1 MGKSSPSAPAPPD
14 YAGAAVAQGAANEAT
29 ARLQGRMNNPN
40 VIGPLGS
47 QTVTFG
53 TPTFNQAGYD
63 QAMRTYSGQPQRGAA
78 PDLSQF
84 TTTDEGDENRAGR
97 TSIDQAGYSQA
108 MANWAN
114 SGVAGPAP
122 TREQF
127 TTNANADQPTVTQ
140 TLTPAAQSTLDAQQR
155 VQRALAGL
163 GEQGIGTAQNVLGN
177 AFNPNLAGL
186 QTSVGNAGQ
195 IPQTPNLSS
204 YGQASGLSSLP
215 KQSPKFYTNPSDF
228 EGLNFASSD
237 TAFGGANF
245 KQMPMFTYAPGTSR
259 EQKLRNEA
267 PYMTRD
273 NYEQKLNYLRE
284 REAPTQTQ
292 QPMQAPELSA
302 YGMAGSNVNAQPVN
316 AGPQSGQYGMAGAGP
331 QAGQYGFAGGGPGG
345 GQYGLAGANVQAG
358 AINQGPQA
366 RDFGSAQGNVAAPQ
380 LQNQIDTSGV
390 GNVNYGPQTGQYG
403 LASGAL
409 NTSNVAAMPVTAG
422 MTGQQAIMNRLAP
435 QLELSDAQTRQRL
448 INQGLVPGGEAYEN
462 AMISQNQQ
470 KNDLLSQA
478 ALQGIGLDTAA
489 NAQGFGQALQAGQ
502 YGNQAVAQNFNQA
515 QAAQAA
521 QNAAQ
526 NQAFGQ
532 RVQSGQFG
540 NQAQLASFGAGMQ
553 NAGLFNSALNQNL
566 NTALSTQQAQNAAQQ
581 QGYAQQMGAQG
592 LQNQAIGQN
601 FGQGV
606 TAQQLQNAGIGQN
619 FAQGQAANAAGNQAV
634 GQNFG
639 QGLAAQQAQNAA
651 SQQLY
656 NQYMGV
662 QGLQNQAVNQN
673 QQAALAQYQAQL
685 AGQQQGFGQN
695 VTQRQ
700 LGNQAISQ
708 NQQAALQQQQ
718 AALAAQNQQYNQL
731 LQGAQFGNIAQQQS
745 LAQQLAL
752 RNQPLNEIAGLM
764 SGSQIQMPQFQ
775 GYQGSNVA
783 PAPIFAGA
791 QAAGQG
797 AMDRYGI
804 QSANVNAQNAGLYG
818 LAGTAAT
825 GAMMFSDPR
834 LKSNVIRIGTH
845 PFGVGVYEYDIFG
858 KRQRGV
864 MADEVEA
871 VMPEAVALHPSGYKM
886 VNYGMIN

>member
-29 ARLQGRMNNPN
+29 ARLQGRMSNPN

-63 QAMRTYSGQPQRGAA
+63 QAMSAYSGQPQRGAA
-78 PDLSQF
+78 PNLSQF

-114 SGVAGPAP
+114 SGVGGPAP

-127 TTNANADQPTVTQ
+127 TSNANADQPTVTQ

-163 GEQGIGTAQNVLGN
+163 GEQGIGTASNVLGN

-186 QTSVGNAGQ
+186 QTNLGNAGQ
-195 IPQTPNLSS
+195 IPQTPNLSN
-204 YGQASGLSSLP
+204 YGQASGLQGQTPLP
-215 KQSPKFYTNPSDF
+215 GSRSPGAQHFIEDQIFRKEDINNQNYSGKSARQPDPYF
-228 EGLNFASSD
+228 EVVRAENS
-237 TAFGGANF
+237 
-245 KQMPMFTYAPGTSR
+245 PR
-259 EQKLRNEA
+259 
-267 PYMTRD
+267 
-273 NYEQKLNYLRE
+273 
-284 REAPTQTQ
+284 
-292 QPMQAPELSA
+292 APELSA

-316 AGPQSGQYGMAGAGP
+316 AGPQSGQYGMAGTGP

-358 AINQGPQA
+358 AINQGPQT
-366 RDFGSAQGNVAAPQ
+366 N
-380 LQNQIDTSGV
+380 
-390 GNVNYGPQTGQYG
+390 QYG

-409 NTSNVAAMPVTAG
+409 NTSNIAAMPVNAG

-502 YGNQAVAQNFNQA
+502 YGNQAVAQNFSQA

-526 NQAFGQ
+526 
-532 RVQSGQFG
+532 
-540 NQAQLASFGAGMQ
+540 
-553 NAGLFNSALNQNL
+553 
-566 NTALSTQQAQNAAQQ
+566 Q
-581 QGYAQQMGAQG
+581 QGYAQQFGLAG
-592 LQNQAIGQN
+592 LQNQAVGQN

-685 AGQQQGFGQN
+685 GGQQQGFGQQ
-695 VTQRQ
+695 VTQQ
-700 LGNQAISQ
+700 NLGNQAIAQ

-731 LQGAQFGNIAQQQS
+731 LQGAQFGNTAQQQS

-752 RNQPLNEIAGLM
+752 RNQPLNEISGLM
-764 SGSQIQMPQFQ
+764 AGSQIQMPQFQ
-775 GYQGSNVA
+775 GYQGANVA

-791 QAAGQG
+791 QAAGQ
-797 AMDRYGI
+797 AATQNYGI
-804 QSANVNAQNAGLYG
+804 QQAAANANTSGLFG
-818 LAGTAAT
+818 LAGAGLGAYGMMNAAPML
-825 GAMMFSDPR
+825 AASDRR
-834 LKSNVIRIGTH
+834 LKSYIVRVGTH
-845 PFGVGVYEYDIFG
+845 KTGIGVYEYNIFG
-858 KRQRGV
+858 NRQRGV

-871 VMPEAVALHPSGYKM
+871 IMPEAVILHPSGFKM
-886 VNYGMIN
+886 VNYGALQ

>member
-14 YAGAAVAQGAANEAT
+14 YAGAATAQGAANLET
-29 ARLQGRMNNPN
+29 AKAQGRMNNPN
-40 VIGPLGS
+40 VVGPLGS
-47 QTVTFG
+47 QTVTWG
-53 TPTFNQAGYD
+53 TPTFDQAGYD
-63 QAMRTYSGQPQRGAA
+63 KAVASYSSQPQRGAQPTLDQFQMA
-78 PDLSQF
+78 TGSDDSGTTYGPDQNAYAKAM
-84 TTTDEGDENRAGR
+84 TD
-97 TSIDQAGYSQA
+97 
-108 MANWAN
+108 WAN

-127 TTNANADQPTVTQ
+127 TTNTNADQATITQ
-140 TLTPAAQSTLDAQQR
+140 KLTPEAQATLDAQQR

-163 GEQGIGTAQNVLGN
+163 GEQGIGTAQSVLGN
-177 AFNPNLAGL
+177 AFNPNLPGI
-186 QTSVGNAGQ
+186 QTGVGNAGQ
-195 IPQTPNLSS
+195 ISQAPDLSQ
-204 YGQASGLSSLP
+204 YGQAGSNINAGQIS
-215 KQSPKFYTNPSDF
+215 
-228 EGLNFASSD
+228 
-237 TAFGGANF
+237 
-245 KQMPMFTYAPGTSR
+245 
-259 EQKLRNEA
+259 
-267 PYMTRD
+267 
-273 NYEQKLNYLRE
+273 
-284 REAPTQTQ
+284 
-292 QPMQAPELSA
+292 QAPDLGQ
-302 YGMAGSNVNAQPVN
+302 YGQAGANVNAQGVN
-316 AGPQSGQYGMAGAGP
+316 YGPRAGQYGMARGGP
-331 QAGQYGFAGGGPGG
+331 GAGQYG
-345 GQYGLAGANVQAG
+345 Y
-358 AINQGPQA
+358 
-366 RDFGSAQGNVAAPQ
+366 AQG
-380 LQNQIDTSGV
+380 G
-390 GNVNYGPQTGQYG
+390 
-403 LASGAL
+403 L
-409 NTSNVAAMPVTAG
+409 NTSNVAAMPVNAG

-435 QLELSDAQTRQRL
+435 QLERSDAATRQRL

-502 YGNQAVAQNFNQA
+502 FGNQAVA
-515 QAAQAA
+515 
-521 QNAAQ
+521 
-526 NQAFGQ
+526 
-532 RVQSGQFG
+532 
-540 NQAQLASFGAGMQ
+540 
-553 NAGLFNSALNQNL
+553 
-566 NTALSTQQAQNAAQQ
+566 
-581 QGYAQQMGAQG
+581 
-592 LQNQAIGQN
+592 
-601 FGQGV
+601 
-606 TAQQLQNAGIGQN
+606 QN
-619 FAQGQAANAAGNQAV
+619 FAQGQAANAAKNQAV
-634 GQNFG
+634 GQNFN

-662 QGLQNQAVNQN
+662 QGLQNQAVGQN
-673 QQAALAQYQAQL
+673 QQAALAQQQAAL
-685 AGQQQGFGQN
+685 AAQQQGFGQQ
-695 VTQRQ
+695 VTQQQ
-700 LGNQAISQ
+700 LGNQAVSQ

-731 LQGAQFGNIAQQQS
+731 LQGAQFGNTAQQQS

-752 RNQPLNEIAGLM
+752 RNQPLNEISGLM

-845 PFGVGVYEYDIFG
+845 PSGVGVYEYDIFG
-858 KRQRGV
+858 NRERGV

>member
-29 ARLQGRMNNPN
+29 ARLQGRMSNPN

-63 QAMRTYSGQPQRGAA
+63 QAMRAYSGQPQRGAA
-78 PDLSQF
+78 PNLSQF
-84 TTTDEGDENRAGR
+84 TTTDEGDEGRAGR

-114 SGVAGPAP
+114 SGVGGPAP

-127 TTNANADQPTVTQ
+127 TSNANADQPTVTQ
-140 TLTPAAQSTLDAQQR
+140 TLTPAAQATLDAQQR

-163 GEQGIGTAQNVLGN
+163 GEQGIGTASNVLGN

-186 QTSVGNAGQ
+186 QTNVGNAGQ

-204 YGQASGLSSLP
+204 YGQASGLQGNDVMQNPEVTAKFAALRAAGMGPQPSNQPSGNSGQLP
-215 KQSPKFYTNPSDF
+215 
-228 EGLNFASSD
+228 
-237 TAFGGANF
+237 
-245 KQMPMFTYAPGTSR
+245 R
-259 EQKLRNEA
+259 
-267 PYMTRD
+267 
-273 NYEQKLNYLRE
+273 
-284 REAPTQTQ
+284 
-292 QPMQAPELSA
+292 APELSA
-302 YGMAGSNVNAQPVN
+302 YGMAGANVNAQPVN

-331 QAGQYGFAGGGPGG
+331 QAGQYGFAGGGPSG

-366 RDFGSAQGNVAAPQ
+366 QDFASAQGNVAAPQ

-390 GNVNYGPQTGQYG
+390 GNVNYGPQTDQYG
-403 LASGAL
+403 LASSAL
-409 NTSNVAAMPVTAG
+409 NTRNVAAMPVNAG

-470 KNDLLSQA
+470 KNDLLTQA

-489 NAQGFGQALQAGQ
+489 NAQGFNQALQGGQ
-502 YGNQAVAQNFNQA
+502 FGNQAIAQNFNQA

-581 QGYAQQMGAQG
+581 QGYAQQFGLAG
-592 LQNQAIGQN
+592 LQNQAVGQN

-685 AGQQQGFGQN
+685 GGQQQGFGQN
-695 VTQRQ
+695 VTQQQ
-700 LGNQAISQ
+700 LGNQAIAQ

-731 LQGAQFGNIAQQQS
+731 LQGAQFGNTAQQQS

-764 SGSQIQMPQFQ
+764 AGSQIQMPQFQ
-775 GYQGSNVA
+775 GYQGSNIA

-791 QAAGQG
+791 QAAGQ
-797 AMDRYGI
+797 AATQNYGI
-804 QSANVNAQNAGLYG
+804 QQAAANANTSGLFG
-818 LAGTAAT
+818 LAGAGLGTYGMMNAAPM
-825 GAMMFSDPR
+825 AFSDRR
-834 LKSNVIRIGTH
+834 LKSYIVRVGTH
-845 PFGVGVYEYDIFG
+845 KTGIGVYEYNIFG
-858 KRQRGV
+858 NRQRGV

-871 VMPEAVALHPSGYKM
+871 IMPEAVILHPSGFKM
-886 VNYGMIN
+886 VNYGVLQ

>member
-1 MGKSSPSAPAPPD
+1 MGKSSPSAPPPPD
-14 YAGAAVAQGAANEAT
+14 YAGAAAAQGAANVET
-29 ARLQGRMNNPN
+29 ARLQGRINNPN

-63 QAMRTYSGQPQRGAA
+63 QAMSAYQTNPRGELPRESQYSGEDGFDSTGYNNAMNSWA
-78 PDLSQF
+78 
-84 TTTDEGDENRAGR
+84 AGR
-97 TSIDQAGYSQA
+97 I
-108 MANWAN
+108 
-114 SGVAGPAP
+114 AP

-127 TTNANADQPTVTQ
+127 TTNTNADQPTVTQ

-163 GEQGIGTAQNVLGN
+163 GEQGIGTASNVLGN

-186 QTSVGNAGQ
+186 QTNVGNAGQ
-195 IPQTPNLSS
+195 ISQTPNLNQ
-204 YGQASGLSSLP
+204 YGQA
-215 KQSPKFYTNPSDF
+215 
-228 EGLNFASSD
+228 
-237 TAFGGANF
+237 GGNINAG
-245 KQMPMFTYAPGTSR
+245 QIS
-259 EQKLRNEA
+259 
-267 PYMTRD
+267 
-273 NYEQKLNYLRE
+273 
-284 REAPTQTQ
+284 
-292 QPMQAPELSA
+292 QAPELSA
-302 YGMAGSNVNAQPVN
+302 YGMARSNVNAQPVN

-331 QAGQYGFAGGGPGG
+331 QAGQYGFAGGGPSG

-358 AINQGPQA
+358 AINQGPQ
-366 RDFGSAQGNVAAPQ
+366 
-380 LQNQIDTSGV
+380 
-390 GNVNYGPQTGQYG
+390 TGQYG
-403 LASGAL
+403 LASGDL
-409 NTSNVAAMPVTAG
+409 NTSNVAAMPVNAG

-435 QLELSDAQTRQRL
+435 QLERADAQTRQRL

-502 YGNQAVAQNFNQA
+502 YGNQAVAQNFSQA

-526 NQAFGQ
+526 QQGFAQ
-532 RVQSGQFG
+532 QFG
-540 NQAQLASFGAGMQ
+540 LA
-553 NAGLFNSALNQNL
+553 
-566 NTALSTQQAQNAAQQ
+566 
-581 QGYAQQMGAQG
+581 G
-592 LQNQAIGQN
+592 LQNQAVGQN

-619 FAQGQAANAAGNQAV
+619 FAQGQAANAARNQAV

-685 AGQQQGFGQN
+685 GGQQQGFGQN
-695 VTQRQ
+695 VTQQQ
-700 LGNQAISQ
+700 LGNQAIAQ

-731 LQGAQFGNIAQQQS
+731 LQSAQFGNTAQQQS

-752 RNQPLNEIAGLM
+752 RNQPLNEISGLM
-764 SGSQIQMPQFQ
+764 AGSQIQMPQFQ
-775 GYQGSNVA
+775 GYQGANVA

-791 QAAGQG
+791 QAAGQ
-797 AMDRYGI
+797 AATQNYGI
-804 QSANVNAQNAGLYG
+804 QQAAANANTSGLFG
-818 LAGTAAT
+818 LAGAGLGAYGMMNAAPML
-825 GAMMFSDPR
+825 AASDRR
-834 LKSNVIRIGTH
+834 LKSYIVRVGTH
-845 PFGVGVYEYDIFG
+845 KTGIGVYEYNIFG
-858 KRQRGV
+858 NRQRGV

-871 VMPEAVALHPSGYKM
+871 IMPEAVILHPSGFKM
-886 VNYGMIN
+886 VNYGALQ